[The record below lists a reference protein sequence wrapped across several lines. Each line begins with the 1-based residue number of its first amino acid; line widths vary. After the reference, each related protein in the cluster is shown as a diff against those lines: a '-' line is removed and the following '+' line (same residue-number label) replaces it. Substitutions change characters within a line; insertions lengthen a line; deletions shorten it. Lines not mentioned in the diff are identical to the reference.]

1 MFRRRLTIAL
11 SLLAAAVVL
20 QGLAAATALGV
31 AERKVQR
38 GRVATDIQQGFAE
51 LGASKKSLRTWVAQH
66 QQNAGAD
73 PGVRDALFGEMQAQV
88 QRLQTLAGAAEALDL
103 SPDARAEHADRRDA
117 LAVLGDSLSDLRQA
131 VGAAEPLLPGADASQ
146 AWQALSAVFDRSK
159 GHDLRALLAASVERE
174 AAAVAREREAADTAL
189 ASMRLWWLAMAATLA
204 LGAGGTAWHFG
215 RALRSPLEGLSRGAL
230 ALQQG
235 RLAHRIAEQGDTEFS
250 TVARS
255 MNAMAAELQ
264 QHQQREQE
272 QRQQLE
278 AQVAERTTE
287 LSQALQALQQSDARR
302 RQLFADVSHEL
313 RTPTTVIRGEAEV
326 TLRGS
331 ERPAEEY
338 RAALRRIVE
347 TSRQL
352 GQVIDDLLAMARSDI
367 DALSMLRRPLD
378 LAEPLSQ
385 AVAQACALAS
395 SHGVAVQADAPAPGH
410 SVVLGDAQR
419 LRQLLLVLLDN
430 AVRYSLPGG
439 RVQVRVQ
446 SVRVQSVHG
455 SGAEHWCVTVV
466 DQGIGIPA
474 HELPRVF
481 ERHFRGRQA
490 RLQRPDG
497 SGLGL
502 PIARALALA
511 HGGQLELHSE
521 GTGTTARLLLPAAA
535 PEMLQVAA

>member
-1 MFRRRLTIAL
+1 MFRRRLTLAL

-31 AERKVQR
+31 AERQVLR
-38 GRVATDIQQGFAE
+38 GRVASDIQLGFAE
-51 LGASKKSLRTWVAQH
+51 LSASKQRLRTWVAQH

-73 PGVRDALFGEMQAQV
+73 PATRDRLLADMRSKLQGLQGMALAAATLDDSPAAQ
-88 QRLQTLAGAAEALDL
+88 
-103 SPDARAEHADRRDA
+103 AEHRQRQDA
-117 LAVLGDSLSDLRQA
+117 LAVLGDSLAELKLA
-131 VGAAEPLLPGADASQ
+131 VGAAEPLRAGADASQ
-146 AWQALSAVFDRSK
+146 AWQALSAVFDQSQGR
-159 GHDLRALLAASVERE
+159 DLRALLTNSLARE
-174 AAAVAREREAADTAL
+174 AAAVAREREAADAAL
-189 ASMRLWWLAMAATLA
+189 ARMRLLWLAMAGTLA
-204 LGAGGTAWHFG
+204 LGALGAAWYFG
-215 RALRSPLEGLSRGAL
+215 RALRRPLEGLSQGAL

-235 RLAHRIAEQGDTEFS
+235 QWQHRIPEQGKDEFS

-264 QHQQREQE
+264 QHQLREQQ
-272 QRQQLE
+272 QRHELE
-278 AQVAERTTE
+278 SLVAERTAE
-287 LSQALQALQQSDARR
+287 LSQALQALQQADARR
-302 RQLFADVSHEL
+302 RQLFADISHEL
-313 RTPTTVIRGEAEV
+313 RTPTTAIRGEAEV

-331 ERPAEEY
+331 ERPADEY

-352 GQVIDDLLAMARSDI
+352 GQVIDDLLAMARSDT
-367 DALSMLRRPLD
+367 DVLALLRRPLD
-378 LAEPLSQ
+378 LAEPLAQ
-385 AVAQACALAS
+385 AVAQACALAH
-395 SHGVAVQADAPAPGH
+395 SHGVAVEAAALAPGQA
-410 SVVLGDAQR
+410 VVLGDTQR

-439 RVQVRVQ
+439 QVQVQVQ
-446 SVRVQSVHG
+446 ALQQG
-455 SGAEHWCVTVV
+455 GLAHWCITVS

-474 HELPRVF
+474 QELPQVF

-511 HGGQLELHSE
+511 HGGQLELHSS
-521 GTGTTARLLLPAAA
+521 GPGTTARLLLPAAD
-535 PEMLQVAA
+535 PLLLQAAA